1 MNFIP
6 SNQVKNTLE
15 ESRYITVIVYNQEV
29 SLSMLIQRVYNKVQT
44 PGYTKPG
51 RVSLD
56 FARKKSCTGV

>member
-15 ESRYITVIVYNQEV
+15 EAVLTL